1 MTQTFLVWICP
12 MAFLD
17 TKTYSKGILLIS
29 VNAPSGDLKICEPT
43 VQNTIRDNP
52 DGLEIARDFLEFL

>member
-1 MTQTFLVWICP
+1 